1 MEDWRQVRLI
11 ADVRRLADSLG
22 TLPEAVAKPI
32 FIAVSGLPGTGKSYF
47 SAELAKRLP
56 VVILE
61 SDALRRALFP
71 KPDYSWHES
80 TRLFRACYSLIEKL
94 LRRGISLILDAT
106 NLAERYREELYHI
119 AEHVGVNLILVRV
132 TAPPSVVRARLE
144 ARAKDPLS
152 KSAADWEVYEG
163 MKPAVERIRRKH
175 YVVDTSKDITPAIEK
190 IIREAKKGA

>member
-1 MEDWRQVRLI
+1 MEDSRQVQLI
-11 ADVRRLADSLG
+11 ADVQRLADSLG
-22 TLPEAVAKPI
+22 ALPEPVAKPV

-47 SAELAKRLP
+47 SAELAERLP

-61 SDALRRALFP
+61 SDALRRVLFP
-71 KPDYSWHES
+71 KPDHSGRES
-80 TRLFRACYSLIEKL
+80 TRLFRACYLLIEKL

-132 TAPPSVVRARLE
+132 TAPPSVVRERLE

-152 KSAADWEVYEG
+152 KSDADWEVYEA
-163 MKPAVERIRRKH
+163 MQPAVERIRRKH
-175 YVVDTSKDITPAIEK
+175 YVVDTSKDITPVIEK